1 MVLRLARESRHTWG
15 PAISY
20 GPIQHQLGL
29 LAISTV
35 LSDPGAVCLS
45 VTSLLG
51 YIDSYSWWSLLT
63 RYPEK
68 PYIGRGHPPT
78 ASAMGLQRQYR
89 RLSIIIQNWRLARH
103 HDPSAKS
110 LRHLPNGVLINIAEH
125 LSPSDIKS
133 LLLASR
139 RLCFA
144 LTTQYQC
151 WAINKLGITH
161 WDDSSGLHWAAAKGH
176 VGLVRLLLD
185 RGFCVDM
192 RASTHG
198 TTALHYSAMNGH
210 EAVVR
215 LLLERGAVVD
225 VRDHVFKETAP
236 PDDTQRIGNRLVNL
250 HGMTPLHYAAVMG
263 RKGVVRLLL
272 DAGACIEERELVNL
286 RTVLIVAAFCGQS
299 GVVKILLERGA
310 DIAAVDRDGWRA
322 RNYTEASVGP
332 DGRSNRAAALLQAA
346 ERIRDRKMRK
356 TRTST
361 GLENEP
367 SPRGDSLGDDLEK
380 VVEYCH
386 DDYQR
391 GVGEFLSL
399 GQGPVMGRPA
409 AFGN

>member
-1 MVLRLARESRHTWG
+1 
-15 PAISY
+15 
-20 GPIQHQLGL
+20 
-29 LAISTV
+29 
-35 LSDPGAVCLS
+35 
-45 VTSLLG
+45 
-51 YIDSYSWWSLLT
+51 
-63 RYPEK
+63 
-68 PYIGRGHPPT
+68 
-78 ASAMGLQRQYR
+78 MGLKRQCR
-89 RLSIIIQNWRLARH
+89 RLSIIIQNWCLARH
-103 HDPSAKS
+103 HNPSAKS

-125 LSPSDIKS
+125 LGPGDIKS

-139 RLCFA
+139 RLSFA
-144 LTTQYQC
+144 LTTQYQS
-151 WAINKLGITH
+151 WAIDKLGITH

-215 LLLERGAVVD
+215 LLLERGAVID

-236 PDDTQRIGNRLVNL
+236 PDDTQRVGNRLVNL
-250 HGMTPLHYAAVMG
+250 HGMTPLHYAAAMG
-263 RKGVVRLLL
+263 QKSVVRLLL
-272 DAGACIEERELVNL
+272 DAGASIEERELVNS
-286 RTVLIVAAFCGQS
+286 RTALIVAAFCNQP

-322 RNYTEASVGP
+322 RNYTEASGTCTGSG
-332 DGRSNRAAALLQAA
+332 GRSNRAAPLLQAA

-356 TRTST
+356 TRTGT

-367 SPRGDSLGDDLEK
+367 SPCGDSIGDDLEK
-380 VVEYCH
+380 VVEYCR

-391 GVGEFLSL
+391 GVGEFLCL
-399 GQGPVMGRPA
+399 GQGPVMGRPT
-409 AFGN
+409 AFGNRASN